1 MPPQLH
7 GNGVKFSTDR
17 SERGAMSSL
26 PAVWIAVAAR
36 MRATRRVRSRSTAAV
51 DTRAEPPL
59 ASPADALEAARETN
73 DSAV

>member
-1 MPPQLH
+1 
-7 GNGVKFSTDR
+7 
-17 SERGAMSSL
+17 MSSL